1 MTAMIAICQSN
12 EIVTGLDMAETAENT
27 ETALTQIAVPIDLK
41 QRIAAQAKLDLR
53 GYKGEILVLLDEACT
68 AREKRK

>member
-1 MTAMIAICQSN
+1 
-12 EIVTGLDMAETAENT
+12 MAEAAEKT

-41 QRIAAQAKLDLR
+41 QRIMAQAGADLR

-68 AREKRK
+68 AREKRR

>member
-1 MTAMIAICQSN
+1 
-12 EIVTGLDMAETAENT
+12 MAETAENT